1 MSATVSNGN
10 GKITY
15 EGNTL
20 SLLAGRAAAEC
31 YGLAGIANQSAGGNR
46 TSIFR
51 GANAGKG
58 VQVAE
63 DGTNTISVKLYVTA
77 KYGVSLPAVAE
88 NVIDKVKYALE
99 NETGLTVENV
109 EIVVQSIEV

>member
-10 GKITY
+10 GRITY

-20 SLLAGRAAAEC
+20 GVLAGQAAAEC
-31 YGLAGIANQSAGGNR
+31 YGLAGIANQGVGAGLTNF
-46 TSIFR
+46 FR
-51 GANAGKG
+51 GANAAKG
-58 VQVAE
+58 VQVHE
-63 DGTNTISVKLYVTA
+63 DGSNVISVKLYVTA

-88 NVIDKVKYALE
+88 NVIDKVKYTLE

-109 EIVVQSIEV
+109 EIVVQSIDV